1 MEEANA
7 FSQEQKTESLRKAL
21 IGAGYDMAA
30 YQAESMEE
38 DHDSW
43 HEHIINGK
51 INPKCIDISDQ
62 AGHSFYNDEM
72 DIWFEPDEEIF
83 PEEYDECGLNG
94 LIETN
99 GISDDEVFD
108 LLYEGAN
115 NFIKKSTAR
124 IGKRNIQSQSTSNSI
139 IMNQYN
145 YSKKA

>member
-62 AGHSFYNDEM
+62 AGHSFYNNEM
-72 DIWFEPDEEIF
+72 DIWLEPDEETF

-94 LIETN
+94 LIEKN
-99 GISDDEVFD
+99 GISDDEIFD
-108 LLYEGAN
+108 LLNEGAAK
-115 NFIKKSTAR
+115 FINDNY
-124 IGKRNIQSQSTSNSI
+124 GKDWKE
-139 IMNQYN
+139 N
-145 YSKKA
+145 YPEPKYK

>member
-1 MEEANA
+1 MIE
-7 FSQEQKTESLRKAL
+7 
-21 IGAGYDMAA
+21 AGYDMASS
-30 YQAESMEE
+30 QAESMEE
-38 DHDSW
+38 DTESW
-43 HEHIINGK
+43 GEDMIEDK

-62 AGHSFYNDEM
+62 ASHSFYNNKL

-83 PEEYDECGLNG
+83 PEGCDEWELNG
-94 LIETN
+94 LIDTN

-115 NFIKKSTAR
+115 NYKKKSTAR